1 VSRLEYLRYAAPP
14 PAFGPDFPQGM
25 VRYSLVTLKKAE
37 AQYGASPAVQ
47 KLLAAVKDVFLL
59 GHATPESSFGATVM
73 EACATGKFGA
83 VKAQFEQIVKGES
96 IEALTGMRDTPAYRT
111 YLARTLEEHLE
122 QRPKP
127 AAEKRPSSKGWFW
140 PWSSSKK
147 RPPAQTGG
155 WLWLLKYAV
164 LLLALG
170 ATGLLLVRAGAEGME
185 TLASAAEG
193 ARRWLSSPGGGQC
206 ATTQR
211 IDEKLVE
218 LESKQK
224 ESDLES
230 RAQSEANAAL
240 LRAAIAQVEAE
251 AAKKLAVQQEKYRLA
266 LEAQAEAFEQAEQ
279 KRREDFEQAEQRRRE
294 NFERAK
300 QKGLDDLEK
309 AKESVSTLTGATTKV
324 LRRAGEDAQA
334 LKGEVMGIQEKVG
347 AMEDRA
353 EGLEGKIRAAE
364 GKVAKV
370 AAQAKLL
377 ETAVQGLQGLVRL
390 IQDQLQLFLRPN
402 GRMTVLSLVVV
413 AYMLATAAWLVVD
426 LYNRF
431 WAYYTM
437 PGPEWILV
445 PSHGGLASK
454 ATKESVPERKID
466 FLQVFIDLSKLA
478 LFFAALLIVLQIIY
492 WTYALTHATV
502 VSPMRKSTESA
513 RAVGKAVDETL
524 EAVGETFHAAKDF
537 TGATLNDTKHNLE
550 RIGNASRKLLGF

>member
-1 VSRLEYLRYAAPP
+1 
-14 PAFGPDFPQGM
+14 M
-25 VRYSLVTLKKAE
+25 VRYSLVTLKQAE
-37 AQYGASPAVQ
+37 ADYGTNPAVR

-73 EACATGKFGA
+73 AACATGKFGA
-83 VKAQFEQIVKGES
+83 VKEQFDRIVKGDS
-96 IEALTGMRDTPAYRT
+96 IEALTGMRDTPAYRA
-111 YLARTLEEHLE
+111 YLARTLDEHLE

-127 AAEKRPSSKGWFW
+127 AAEKRPSSKGGFW

-170 ATGLLLVRAGAEGME
+170 ATGMLLVRAGAEGME

-211 IDEKLVE
+211 IDEKLAE

-240 LRAAIAQVEAE
+240 LRAAIAQVEVE
-251 AAKKLAVQQEKYRLA
+251 AAKKLAVQEEKYRLA
-266 LEAQAEAFEQAEQ
+266 LEAQAEAFEQTEQ

-300 QKGLDDLEK
+300 QKGLDELEK

-334 LKGEVMGIQEKVG
+334 LKAEVMGIQEKVG

-353 EGLEGKIRAAE
+353 EGLEGKIQAAE

-431 WAYYTM
+431 CFQYV
-437 PGPEWILV
+437 GPDPEFILD
-445 PSHGGLASK
+445 PSHGGIV
-454 ATKESVPERKID
+454 TKSEAYKSVLSRKINY
-466 FLQVFIDLSKLA
+466 LKVFIDLSKLA

-537 TGATLNDTKHNLE
+537 TGATLNETKHNLE

>member
-1 VSRLEYLRYAAPP
+1 
-14 PAFGPDFPQGM
+14 M
-25 VRYSLVTLKKAE
+25 VRYSLVTLKQAE
-37 AQYGASPAVQ
+37 AEYGANPVVR

-73 EACATGKFGA
+73 AACATGKFGA

-96 IEALTGMRDTPAYRT
+96 IEALTGMRDTPAYRA

-127 AAEKRPSSKGWFW
+127 AAEKRPSSKGGGFW

-170 ATGLLLVRAGAEGME
+170 ATGMLLVRAGAEGME

-413 AYMLATAAWLVVD
+413 AYMLATAAWLVVN
-426 LYNRF
+426 LNNRF

-445 PSHGGLASK
+445 PSHEGLASK
-454 ATKESVPERKID
+454 ATQESVPERKID

-537 TGATLNDTKHNLE
+537 TGATLNETKHNLE
-550 RIGNASRKLLGF
+550 RIGNASKKLLGF